1 MREERLKRVG
11 EGGLKRVPQPCRS
24 QRRSPGK
31 GSQCLGEH
39 SLRTVPK
46 GKHST
51 HCVGC
56 DRGCPSLQSQQE
68 PSCW

>member
-1 MREERLKRVG
+1 MREERQRRVG
-11 EGGLKRVPQPCRS
+11 EGGLKRAPQPRRS

-51 HCVGC
+51 HCVG
-56 DRGCPSLQSQQE
+56 
-68 PSCW
+68 